1 MMEKLTREERQ
12 CRNFSESFKR
22 KKVQEIESRQVK
34 ISEFCR
40 HYQVTRTSVYHWIKK
55 FGNMKSK
62 GERLVVETDSDSK
75 KLIELQ
81 KRVAELERMVGQ
93 KQIQIDFLSKMID
106 IAEETYNVDIK
117 KNLSQEP

>member
-1 MMEKLTREERQ
+1 
-12 CRNFSESFKR
+12 
-22 KKVQEIESRQVK
+22 
-34 ISEFCR
+34 
-40 HYQVTRTSVYHWIKK
+40 
-55 FGNMKSK
+55 MKSK